1 MARHVADPPLTKI
14 GVFTKDPR
22 ELVIA
27 RAGKE
32 DALPEGFEHFATS
45 LSPTGR
51 KRSRRCLSPRYS
63 CLLYEIQTRDS
74 KSEASVP
81 TITEMTVL
89 PQAGARLQFSA
100 TAYCK
105 GETTASG
112 VGVRTGIAAADPAI
126 LPVGSVV
133 RVETPNPRYSGV
145 WTVMDTGP
153 AVRGRSVDLYLWS
166 CKEALQF
173 GRRKVRLTVLRLG
186 WSPENSIPG
195 MVDTLFRK
203 REAESKK
210 AAPAPRRRRA
220 ALAGARR

>member
-1 MARHVADPPLTKI
+1 MR
-14 GVFTKDPR
+14 
-22 ELVIA
+22 IA
-27 RAGKE
+27 E
-32 DALPEGFEHFATS
+32 S
-45 LSPTGR
+45 YR
-51 KRSRRCLSPRYS
+51 KRAIATFCVATVFVS
-63 CLLYEIQTRDS
+63 LYEIQTRDS

-81 TITEMTVL
+81 TVTETTVL

-112 VGVRTGIAAADPAI
+112 VGVRTGIAAADPDV

-166 CKEALQF
+166 CKEALVF
-173 GRRKVRLTVLRLG
+173 GRRKIRLTVLRLG
-186 WSPENSIPG
+186 WNPENSIPG
-195 MVDTLFRK
+195 VVDALFRK
-203 REAESKK
+203 REAEAKK
-210 AAPAPRRRRA
+210 AAPPVAPPATVPSSGPEA
-220 ALAGARR
+220 AR

>member
-1 MARHVADPPLTKI
+1 MNTLRIADSYLRKAIATFVVVVLF
-14 GVFTKDPR
+14 VFFQQ
-22 ELVIA
+22 A
-27 RAGKE
+27 AM
-32 DALPEGFEHFATS
+32 
-45 LSPTGR
+45 
-51 KRSRRCLSPRYS
+51 
-63 CLLYEIQTRDS
+63 RDS
-74 KSEASVP
+74 RSEATATTVIE
-81 TITEMTVL
+81 TGVL
-89 PQAGARLQFSA
+89 PQAGARLQFQA

-133 RVETPNPRYSGV
+133 RLETPSPRYSGV

-153 AVRGRSVDLYLWS
+153 AVRGRLVDLYLWS

-173 GRRKVRLTVLRLG
+173 GRRPVRLTVLRLG
-186 WSPENSIPG
+186 WSPQNSIPG

-210 AAPAPRRRRA
+210 TIPQPTPSPVTTPDTK
-220 ALAGARR
+220 

>member
-1 MARHVADPPLTKI
+1 LRIAESYWKKAIATLSVAT
-14 GVFTKDPR
+14 VF
-22 ELVIA
+22 V
-27 RAGKE
+27 
-32 DALPEGFEHFATS
+32 FA
-45 LSPTGR
+45 
-51 KRSRRCLSPRYS
+51 
-63 CLLYEIQTRDS
+63 YEIQTRDS
-74 KSEASVP
+74 KSEASATSVS
-81 TITEMTVL
+81 EMTVL

-105 GETTASG
+105 GDTTASG

-153 AVRGRSVDLYLWS
+153 AVRGRAVDLYLWS

-210 AAPAPRRRRA
+210 PAPAVVPTVPSSEAPR
-220 ALAGARR
+220 

>member
-1 MARHVADPPLTKI
+1 MRIADAYWKKAIATLFVAT
-14 GVFTKDPR
+14 VF
-22 ELVIA
+22 V
-27 RAGKE
+27 
-32 DALPEGFEHFATS
+32 
-45 LSPTGR
+45 
-51 KRSRRCLSPRYS
+51 
-63 CLLYEIQTRDS
+63 LLYEIQTRDS
-74 KSEASVP
+74 KSEASATAV
-81 TITEMTVL
+81 TETTVL
-89 PQAGARLQFSA
+89 PQAGSRMQFQA

-133 RVETPNPRYSGV
+133 RVETPNPKYSGV

-153 AVRGRSVDLYLWS
+153 AVRGRTVDLYLWS
-166 CKEALQF
+166 CKDALQF

-210 AAPAPRRRRA
+210 AVPPPAPPPPTLPSPDA
-220 ALAGARR
+220 AR

>member
-1 MARHVADPPLTKI
+1 MRIADSYLRK
-14 GVFTKDPR
+14 
-22 ELVIA
+22 VIA
-27 RAGKE
+27 TFVVAVVFVFFQQT
-32 DALPEGFEHFATS
+32 A
-45 LSPTGR
+45 
-51 KRSRRCLSPRYS
+51 
-63 CLLYEIQTRDS
+63 TRDS
-74 KSEASVP
+74 RSEATATTVAESV
-81 TITEMTVL
+81 VL
-89 PQAGARLQFSA
+89 PQAGARMQFQA

-133 RVETPNPRYSGV
+133 RLETQHARYSGV

-173 GRRKVRLTVLRLG
+173 GRRSVRLTVLRLG

-195 MVDTLFRK
+195 LVDSLFRK
-203 REAESKK
+203 READAKK
-210 AAPAPRRRRA
+210 SAPETPPT
-220 ALAGARR
+220 LP

>member
-1 MARHVADPPLTKI
+1 LRIAESYWRKAIATLSVAT
-14 GVFTKDPR
+14 VF
-22 ELVIA
+22 V
-27 RAGKE
+27 
-32 DALPEGFEHFATS
+32 
-45 LSPTGR
+45 
-51 KRSRRCLSPRYS
+51 
-63 CLLYEIQTRDS
+63 LLYEIETRDS

-81 TITEMTVL
+81 QIVETAVL

-112 VGVRTGIAAADPAI
+112 VGVRTGIAAADPDI

-133 RVETPNPRYSGV
+133 RLETPNPRYSGV

-153 AVRGRSVDLYLWS
+153 LVRGRSLDLYLWS

-186 WSPENSIPG
+186 WNPENSIPG

-210 AAPAPRRRRA
+210 PPVAPPPPPATVPSSDAQR
-220 ALAGARR
+220 

>member
-1 MARHVADPPLTKI
+1 MTLVVAV
-14 GVFTKDPR
+14 VFVFVQQT
-22 ELVIA
+22 A
-27 RAGKE
+27 
-32 DALPEGFEHFATS
+32 
-45 LSPTGR
+45 
-51 KRSRRCLSPRYS
+51 
-63 CLLYEIQTRDS
+63 TRDS
-74 KSEASVP
+74 RSEA
-81 TITEMTVL
+81 TATTVVETGIL
-89 PQAGARLQFSA
+89 PQAGARLQFQA

-133 RVETPNPRYSGV
+133 RLETPNPRYSGV

-153 AVRGRSVDLYLWS
+153 AVRGRLVDLYLWS

-173 GRRKVRLTVLRLG
+173 GRRPVRLTVLRLG

-210 AAPAPRRRRA
+210 AVPQATPTPAAPVTSPDTK
-220 ALAGARR
+220 

>member
-1 MARHVADPPLTKI
+1 LRIAESYWRKAIATLSVAT
-14 GVFTKDPR
+14 VF
-22 ELVIA
+22 V
-27 RAGKE
+27 
-32 DALPEGFEHFATS
+32 
-45 LSPTGR
+45 
-51 KRSRRCLSPRYS
+51 
-63 CLLYEIQTRDS
+63 LLYDIQTRDS

-81 TITEMTVL
+81 SITEMTVL

-105 GETTASG
+105 GETTTSG

-153 AVRGRSVDLYLWS
+153 SVRGRSVDLYLWS

-173 GRRKVRLTVLRLG
+173 GRRSVRLTVLRLG

-203 REAESKK
+203 REAEAKK
-210 AAPAPRRRRA
+210 PITPPPPPAPLPSSDGSR
-220 ALAGARR
+220 